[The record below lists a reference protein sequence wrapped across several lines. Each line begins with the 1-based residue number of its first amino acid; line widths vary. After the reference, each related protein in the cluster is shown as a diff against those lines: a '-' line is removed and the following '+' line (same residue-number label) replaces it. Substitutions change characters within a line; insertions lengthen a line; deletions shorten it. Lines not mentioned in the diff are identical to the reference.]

1 MKRLSLLFTLL
12 LLGAC
17 SASINPVEPP
27 SELTVFTPELT
38 PQPRWSREVGSG
50 TGGKYLKLAPLLDG
64 ERLFAADRYGRVRA
78 YHSLSGERLWQVEL
92 ERVISAG
99 PGDARDLLLFGGDA
113 EIFAIDKQNGA
124 LRWRTPLGSEVLST
138 PVSLGEIIVVHAV
151 DGSITALNR
160 EGSVLWRHME
170 RVPSLSLRGSGKPLI
185 VDANRVMIGNAAGQ
199 VLALNL
205 QEGTLLWRATIAT
218 ARGRTDLERMVDVD
232 ADLAFDDGVLYAGAF
247 QGSVAAINTV
257 SGQLLWTREISS
269 QSGIVVDGE
278 ALYISDEAG
287 DVWAL
292 ARHNGA
298 TLWRQT
304 ALHRR
309 ALSAPAQQ
317 GRYLVVGDFDGYLH
331 WLNKEDGHLAARSR
345 VRNWQE
351 HFPLAEEN
359 APYRYVE
366 ERALLVTP
374 LVEGTRVYGLDQR
387 GVLDV
392 YDVSILK
399 SVE

>member
-1 MKRLSLLFTLL
+1 VKRLSLLFTLL

-38 PQPRWSREVGSG
+38 PQPSWSREVGGG

-99 PGDARDLLLFGGDA
+99 PGDTSDLLLFGGDA
-113 EIFAIDKQNGA
+113 EIFAVDKQNGA

-160 EGSVLWRHME
+160 EGSVLWRHLE

-185 VDANRVMIGNAAGQ
+185 VDANRVMVGNAAGQ

-232 ADLAFDDGVLYAGAF
+232 ADLAFDDGVLYAAAF
-247 QGSVAAINTV
+247 QGSVAAINAAN
-257 SGQLLWTREISS
+257 GQLLWTREISS
-269 QSGIVVDGE
+269 QSGIAVDGE

-292 ARHNGA
+292 SRHNGA

-351 HFPLAEEN
+351 HFPLAEEDL
-359 APYRYVE
+359 PYRYVE